1 MLFKIPSSDLISGL
15 RNNKQFHFSKR
26 AHIATA
32 FGTAPLPFIQ
42 RTNAASTSLFG
53 LSQPSVEIG
62 QKTAVKQKV
71 GQKSATVTT
80 HRVQTAEPKTRKEAE
95 FEEPLLY
102 KVMLLG
108 DEEYDQGHTIQRI
121 CEVMEDI
128 DEGLAATIFK
138 SAQVAGKAMCGKYPL
153 EHAEMYVEQLLRSD
167 PIIFAELEEEDKI

>member
-1 MLFKIPSSDLISGL
+1 MVRARVFSVAAAALIASIPTEVISFKLSPLF
-15 RNNKQFHFSKR
+15 F
-26 AHIATA
+26 AY
-32 FGTAPLPFIQ
+32 
-42 RTNAASTSLFG
+42 RTRDAASAPLFG
-53 LSQPSVEIG
+53 LAQPAVEIG

-71 GQKSATVTT
+71 GQKTSTT
-80 HRVQTAEPKTRKEAE
+80 QRIQTADPVSRKEPE
-95 FEEPLLY
+95 FQEPLLY

-108 DEEYDQGHTIQRI
+108 DEEYDQAHTIQRL
-121 CEVMEDI
+121 CEVMEEI